1 MIRIGLPPA
10 MWPRLRLHWHVT
22 RTAFSRQTR
31 ALQELGN
38 RTADVYRAW
47 WQHVTE
53 RVLAPISLRA
63 WARQRSLSR
72 LARFEERYEDLVD
85 LLCWSA
91 KDGIH
96 TDRDARYTEM
106 RRWMQRHYPRVR
118 PHLRPHWKLEA
129 TERDPFAA
137 LFASDNVDEFINGSG
152 GIEDIMRSR
161 AALEACRSELETPG
175 CTGAT

>member
-10 MWPRLRLHWHVT
+10 VWPRLRLHWHVT

-38 RTADVYRAW
+38 RAAEVSSAW

-63 WARQRSLSR
+63 WAKKRSLSR
-72 LARFEERYEDLVD
+72 LACFEERYEDLVD

-96 TDRDARYTEM
+96 TDRDARYAEM

-118 PHLRPHWKLEA
+118 PHLHPHWRQGD

-137 LFASDNVDEFINGSG
+137 LFASDNVDEFINGLG
-152 GIEDIMRSR
+152 GIEDMMRSR
-161 AALEACRSELETPG
+161 AALEACRNALERPG
-175 CTGAT
+175 STRG